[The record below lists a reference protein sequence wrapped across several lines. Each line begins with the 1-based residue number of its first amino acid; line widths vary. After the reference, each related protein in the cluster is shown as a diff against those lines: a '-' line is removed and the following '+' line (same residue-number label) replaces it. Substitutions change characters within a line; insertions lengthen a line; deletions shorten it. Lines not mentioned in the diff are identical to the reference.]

1 MSIKKLKTENYKGT
15 RDFYPE
21 DNFIQNYIFKI
32 WRKSVESF
40 GFEEYNA
47 SVLEESEIYKSKT
60 SEEIVNNQTYT
71 FTDRGD
77 REVTLRPEM
86 TPTLARMVAARKREL
101 SFPIRYYSIPNCFR
115 YERPQ
120 RGRLR
125 EFWQFNVDIL
135 NIKNDKYYDIEI
147 FKTINNIMVNF
158 DAKVDDYTIYIN
170 SRRLLNAVYTYY
182 YEFTEAESLT
192 FQRLIDRKDK
202 ISSEDF
208 KKEYEKITDKE
219 YLNIDTTDIPE
230 IKKEL
235 NYINEIITECAKD
248 NIKII
253 FNQDIVRGF
262 DYYTGIVFEVYDNDP
277 ENNRALFG
285 GGRYDNLIDLFE
297 TVKDDVKISGIG
309 FGIGDVPMQN
319 FLESRNLLP
328 KFENSVDILIGVI
341 SENENVISY
350 ANDLARDFRIQGK
363 NIAVNYDNRKVGDL
377 MKIAEKNN
385 IKEVIIIGEKEAES
399 KTFEMKSV

>member
-1 MSIKKLKTENYKGT
+1 MQKLKTENYKGT

-21 DNFIQNYIFKI
+21 DNFVQNHIFKI

-40 GFEEYNA
+40 GFQEYNA
-47 SVLEESEIYKSKT
+47 SILEESEIYKSKT

-71 FTDRGD
+71 FIDRGD

-86 TPTLARMVAARKREL
+86 TPTLARMVAAKKRDL
-101 SFPIRYYSIPNCFR
+101 TFPVRYYSIPNCFR

-135 NIKNDKYYDIEI
+135 NTKNDQAYDIEI
-147 FKTINNIMVNF
+147 FKVINNIMINF
-158 DAKVDDYTIYIN
+158 GAEEKDYTIYIN
-170 SRRLLNAVYTYY
+170 SRTLLNAVYNHY
-182 YEFTEAESLT
+182 YEFTEAEGKT
-192 FQRLIDRKDK
+192 FQRLLDRKDK
-202 ISSEDF
+202 ISKEEF

-219 YLNIDTTDIPE
+219 YLDIDKIDIPE
-230 IKKEL
+230 VKQEL
-235 NYINEIITECAKD
+235 NYINTIINECAKE
-248 NIKII
+248 NIKIV

-277 ENNRALFG
+277 ANNRALFG
-285 GGRYDNLIDLFE
+285 GGRYENLIDLFE

-319 FLESRNLLP
+319 FLESRDLLP
-328 KFENSVDILIGVI
+328 KYENVVDILIGIISDKKDVI
-341 SENENVISY
+341 DY
-350 ANDLARDFRIQGK
+350 ANKVASDFRIENK
-363 NIAVNYDNRKVGDL
+363 NVSVNYDNRKVGDII
-377 MKIAEKNN
+377 KIAERNN

-399 KTFEMKSV
+399 KVFEVKEI